1 MSSAAELLQEEQPEL
16 ELDLDRTIFRH
27 PKGPEHPYLMIAKE
41 TIRDSGISLAAR
53 GLLAFMLSQPDDWD
67 FNVRH
72 LATNAGVNKDT
83 VAKILRELMDAG
95 YVSRQACRV
104 LGKYRT
110 RYLVYEHPTLRE
122 IPGAQAESPV
132 RKSRTGGSPVRKSRT
147 GGSPVRIHLS
157 GDTGPVNTCPVEPDI
172 LNTLETKDR
181 ETEEEPPASPTV
193 KEPAQD
199 GHLPDHMQLA
209 TAWYKALAKR
219 TCRLIKPSG
228 EDFLAAQKAVERA
241 DLETLLGLIEPYFA
255 GDWWFTKH
263 KATKKP
269 TYSFGVFLKRF
280 PEMLAAEPTKGPAPP
295 RGERKCPACGRAMYF
310 GTGRFCVCDCKKAW
324 EIGDDG
330 ELEDVS
336 REGS

>member
-41 TIRDSGISLAAR
+41 TIRDSSISLAAR

-110 RYLVYEHPTLRE
+110 RYLVYEHPTSRMA
-122 IPGAQAESPV
+122 PVAPAE
-132 RKSRTGGSPVRKSRT
+132 SPVRKSRT

-172 LNTLETKDR
+172 LNTPETEDR
-181 ETEEEPPASPTV
+181 ETEGEPRALPTA
-193 KEPAQD
+193 KEPATD

-209 TAWYKALAKR
+209 VAWYKALAKR
-219 TCRLIKPSG
+219 TGRLIKPAG

-241 DLETLLGLIEPYFA
+241 DVTTLLWLVEPYFT

-263 KATKKP
+263 KATRKP
-269 TYSFGVFLKRF
+269 TYSFAGFLKRF
-280 PEMLAAEPTKGPAPP
+280 PEMLEAAPAKGTGPP
-295 RGERKCPACGRAMYF
+295 RGERKCPACGRTMYF
-310 GTGRFCVCDCKKAW
+310 GTGRFCICDCKKAW
-324 EIGDDG
+324 EIGDGG

-336 REGS
+336 REES